1 MRFLRLAVA
10 GSVALLGA
18 GIPYVGKAM
27 DLTVKEAFAAG
38 AIAGAIDVLCLFH
51 DDGRIDT
58 AELREGVES
67 LLMNIEEISSR
78 DARRFALQGIKKEH
92 PSCPF
97 QAPKQSFGMR

>member
-10 GSVALLGA
+10 GSVALLA
-18 GIPYVGKAM
+18 AAIPYAGKAM
-27 DLTVKEAFAAG
+27 DLTVKEAG
-38 AIAGAIDVLCLFH
+38 AIAGAIDVMCLFH

-92 PSCPF
+92 PNCPF